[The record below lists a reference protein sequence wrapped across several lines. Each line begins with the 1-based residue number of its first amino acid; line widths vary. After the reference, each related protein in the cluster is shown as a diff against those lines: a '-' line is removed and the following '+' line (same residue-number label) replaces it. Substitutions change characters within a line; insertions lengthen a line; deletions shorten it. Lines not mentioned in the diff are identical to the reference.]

1 MSVTPAPR
9 RRQAD
14 APLAAHARHA
24 RQAAAGRGARG
35 GQHDGCRWTA
45 GAGEATDYGVGG
57 GLLAGSEA
65 GSVVRVVLGL
75 VVVWRKRSVQIQ
87 GYF

>member
-1 MSVTPAPR
+1 M
-9 RRQAD
+9 
-14 APLAAHARHA
+14 
-24 RQAAAGRGARG
+24 
-35 GQHDGCRWTA
+35 
-45 GAGEATDYGVGG
+45 GVGG